1 MGTPAHLLIS
11 LSRHATMLCIVVFT
25 ALIISNFLYVL
36 HIEHATARQR
46 LMDDQWLLKRCGEP
60 DFYIRLKQHTDLCEG
75 VEANA
80 RRSILLHSLAS
91 ALHSTQLCGFDSC
104 TNIAKEIAD
113 VIIRGG
119 IITIATAVAILFT
132 IPILFTVLYRRFI
145 DSVSE
150 NHLRTKYNMPYGLNT
165 SLIHAQSQMESNYA
179 FNNPQFRTNLLG
191 SGSPTTKSMHM
202 YQIMPD
208 HS

>member
-1 MGTPAHLLIS
+1 MSTPVHLL
-11 LSRHATMLCIVVFT
+11 LSVARHATMVCMIIFT
-25 ALIISNFLYVL
+25 SLVICNFLYVL
-36 HIEHATARQR
+36 HTEHASARQR

-80 RRSILLHSLAS
+80 RRSILLHSVAS
-91 ALHSTQLCGFDSC
+91 ALRSTQLCGFDSC
-104 TNIAKEIAD
+104 TNIATGIAD

-132 IPILFTVLYRRFI
+132 LPIVFTVIYRRFI

-165 SLIHAQSQMESNYA
+165 SLLHAHNQMESNYA
-179 FNNPQFRTNLLG
+179 FNNPQFRTRLIE
-191 SGSPTTKSMHM
+191 SGAQQPVHT
-202 YQIMPD
+202 YQTLSD
-208 HS
+208 HI